1 MLDLGHP
8 WLLVLL
14 PLPLIVHW
22 FVPAYREPRS
32 AVQVSFLPLIARL
45 TGQQPA
51 SGSAVARG
59 GIVRA
64 IMIGITWAALVLA
77 LARPQWLEDPITQD
91 IPMRDMLVA
100 VDLSGSMETRDFTD
114 STAQQVDRLSAA
126 KEVLDGFLAQREDD
140 RIGLIVFGNAAFVQ
154 APFTNDLDVIR
165 TLLDEVEVRMAG
177 PRTAFGDAIGL
188 AITLFDR
195 SNIDERVL
203 IVLTDGNDTGS
214 LIPPDQAA
222 GIARDNDIIIYTVG
236 MGDPGNAGEAPL
248 DEATLRKV
256 ADVTGGQYFYAAD
269 RETLEDVYAELDR
282 LTPRN
287 VETLTHRPRH
297 DLFQWPLALAFALSL
312 VYHVV
317 QLLIGLFRRRTL
329 GDSSLAEQA

>member
-1 MLDLGHP
+1 LLDLVHP
-8 WLLVLL
+8 WLLALL
-14 PLPLIVHW
+14 PLPLLVRW
-22 FVPAYREPRS
+22 FVPAYRESRS

-59 GIVRA
+59 GIVRT
-64 IMIGITWAALVLA
+64 ILLGIAWAALVLA
-77 LARPQWLEDPITQD
+77 LVRPQWLEDPLSQD

-100 VDLSGSMETRDFTD
+100 VDLSGSMETRDFTGSD
-114 STAQQVDRLSAA
+114 GQQVDRLTAA

-165 TLLDEVEVRMAG
+165 TLLDEVEPRMAG

-195 SNIDERVL
+195 SDIDERVL

-222 GIARDNDIIIYTVG
+222 GIASDNDIVIYTVG
-236 MGDPGNAGEAPL
+236 MGDPENAGEAPL

-269 RETLEDVYAELDR
+269 RESLEDVYAELDR

-287 VETLTHRPRH
+287 VETLTHRPRR
-297 DLFQWPLALAFALSL
+297 DLFQWPLGLALALSL
-312 VYHVV
+312 VYHFM
-317 QLLIGLFRRRTL
+317 QLGAGLFRHRSRPKNPVV
-329 GDSSLAEQA
+329 EQS